1 MGYHVTY
8 EMSHDKTS
16 HVNTVNE
23 FKQNENWCLSQNTDN
38 NGLFQTYFR
47 REILRVGSTA
57 LELRTLPLI
66 FRREKFETNQLEY
79 SYTGRDQ
86 FLLKWLRVMNVPSL
100 KGVKIGYKW
109 G

>member
-1 MGYHVTY
+1 MKCH
-8 EMSHDKTS
+8 MIKTS

-47 REILRVGSTA
+47 DEILRVSSEFLGE
-57 LELRTLPLI
+57 LFELRTLPLI

-86 FLLKWLRVMNVPSL
+86 FLPKWLRVMNVPSL
-100 KGVKIGYKW
+100 KGPLKGLR
-109 G
+109 

>member
-1 MGYHVTY
+1 MKCH
-8 EMSHDKTS
+8 MIKTS

-47 REILRVGSTA
+47 DEILRVSSEFLREPETVWAEDSA
-57 LELRTLPLI
+57 LKI

-86 FLLKWLRVMNVPSL
+86 FLPKWLRVMNVPSL
-100 KGVKIGYKW
+100 KGPLKGLR
-109 G
+109 